1 LAIKFVDIS
10 SGKQPALRL
19 PGRRNC
25 PQKFAGLAETLDIGQ
40 FKERLKVVSALL
52 DDIEQGAAI
61 WDSSFRAT
69 DV

>member
-1 LAIKFVDIS
+1 LLK
-10 SGKQPALRL
+10 
-19 PGRRNC
+19 
-25 PQKFAGLAETLDIGQ
+25 TLDIGQ

-69 DV
+69 RC